1 LSTVDQAIVEAII
14 KRFSDLRNRGFDA
27 FESEEAVKQG
37 IILPTLQ
44 ALGWNVFNTDEVS
57 PEYSSGKGRV
67 DYALLLKSNPA
78 VFIEAKR
85 VGASLSDDHQE
96 QLLSY
101 AFHEGVKLALLTN
114 GITWEFYLPLTSG
127 VWSGR
132 KVYSIDL
139 EQQDIQEASLIITNL
154 LAKATVRTGEAERY
168 AKELHRSRQR
178 KEKISE
184 AMPEAW
190 KRLIEEPNELL
201 IELIAEETEAVCG
214 FKPDAST
221 VTAYIREMIE
231 QRVASQAI
239 RPTRKPTKPRKYTA
253 SKLSSIDPKGRKPS
267 SVVIFGKAVEV
278 VSWRDVLVTVA
289 HAMVKEHPREYKK
302 ILLSIHGRT
311 REAPYFTHNRDEL
324 IMPKLIPDTSI
335 YVEGNMS
342 ARSVVRMCQRLL
354 DEFGHKLTDLRIT
367 Y

>member
-1 LSTVDQAIVEAII
+1 LSAVDQAIVEAII
-14 KRFSDLRNRGFDA
+14 KQFSALRNRGFDA

-44 ALGWNVFNTDEVS
+44 ALGWNVFNTDEVR
-57 PEYSSGKGRV
+57 PEYSTGKGRV

-154 LAKATVRTGEAERY
+154 LAKDMVRTGEAERY

-178 KEKISE
+178 KEKIRE

-214 FKPDAST
+214 FKRSKHRG
-221 VTAYIREMIE
+221 YIH
-231 QRVASQAI
+231 
-239 RPTRKPTKPRKYTA
+239 T
-253 SKLSSIDPKGRKPS
+253 
-267 SVVIFGKAVEV
+267 
-278 VSWRDVLVTVA
+278 
-289 HAMVKEHPREYKK
+289 
-302 ILLSIHGRT
+302 
-311 REAPYFTHNRDEL
+311 RDERAAGNV
-324 IMPKLIPDTSI
+324 SI
-335 YVEGNMS
+335 CKAN
-342 ARSVVRMCQRLL
+342 
-354 DEFGHKLTDLRIT
+354 
-367 Y
+367 

>member
-214 FKPDAST
+214 FKPDS
-221 VTAYIREMIE
+221 
-231 QRVASQAI
+231 SQVGKFLRNEI
-239 RPTRKPTKPRKYTA
+239 KVLEER
-253 SKLSSIDPKGRKPS
+253 
-267 SVVIFGKAVEV
+267 KAV
-278 VSWRDVLVTVA
+278 SGLS
-289 HAMVKEHPREYKK
+289 VKSPQPVEGQERTHHVKGGITQRELEPFILAALLELGGSANNRNVKQHVHQKVESLLAKVDYSKDRSGRVRWSYYCDWARNSLAERGLIKRNSPRGIWELTEK
-302 ILLSIHGRT
+302 GT
-311 REAPYFTHNRDEL
+311 REAQRTVDRPNR
-324 IMPKLIPDTSI
+324 
-335 YVEGNMS
+335 N
-342 ARSVVRMCQRLL
+342 
-354 DEFGHKLTDLRIT
+354 
-367 Y
+367 